1 MSKTHTRPL
10 IIDDEIPDIPGRT
23 DEGTPISLADFNGR
37 ALAVFFTGKM
47 LERTEITLLKN
58 IKRRVEEFLEF
69 ECSPVVVSM
78 ASEEILASVRESE
91 DLPFLLISDVDG
103 AIHEAVNGGQT
114 KEAIGSWLVN
124 DDGKI
129 VSAIPPMPPREQVS
143 ATVAALARIIVRP
156 GGSQS
161 ET

>member
-1 MSKTHTRPL
+1 MSKSNSRPL
-10 IIDDEIPDIPGRT
+10 IIDDEIPDISGRT

-37 ALAVFFTGKM
+37 ALAVFFTGRA
-47 LERTEITLLKN
+47 LERIEITMLKN
-58 IKRRVEEFLEF
+58 LKRRVDEFLEF

-78 ASEEILASVRESE
+78 ASEDVLASVREAE

-103 AIHEAVNGGQT
+103 AIHESVNGGKT
-114 KEAIGSWLVN
+114 EEAIGSWLVN
-124 DDGKI
+124 DEGKI

-143 ATVAALARIIVRP
+143 ATVAALSRIVARP

-161 ET
+161 DT